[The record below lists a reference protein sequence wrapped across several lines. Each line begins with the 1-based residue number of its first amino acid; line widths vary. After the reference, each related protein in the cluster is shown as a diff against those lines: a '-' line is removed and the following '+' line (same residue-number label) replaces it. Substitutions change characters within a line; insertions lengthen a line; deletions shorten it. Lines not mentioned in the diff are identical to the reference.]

1 MIFKSSVWSVFG
13 NFGEKVFTILTY
25 ILVARQVDKN
35 ELGLI
40 VVVFL
45 VYELLSYLSSLGIRE
60 NIVRKECLSDQFK
73 SSCFIFVL
81 GVALFTGILNITV
94 ITPFAYFLNGADLAV
109 LFLIM
114 TAHPMMVSLSGFYQ
128 GLLERDFRYKSLAI
142 RKTLISFC
150 SGLVGVVLSLYEFG
164 IYALV
169 AARYTYSVLNLMA
182 LIIIQPYKLVMKPVI
197 SDFKEIWKFGWKFS
211 FSETLNFIGS
221 KSTELVIAA
230 SLGPVALAVLDV
242 GRKLVITINNVML
255 MPLAPVLLSSLRSS
269 SSKLKSYTSFVRA
282 ALILVVSV
290 SAVAGAQ
297 SNEVINLFFGEAW
310 SESAK
315 ILEILSFAIVVQI
328 SSRYLATLCI
338 SYSRTGLLLRLQIV
352 NSIVVFLGTIL
363 LTFYFDD
370 LDDIVKGSLFL
381 MLISTLIRVV
391 VVCRVLEYRYY
402 PHLLL
407 GVEAGFL
414 YFSIYFITKLSSQF
428 VNFEFIFFP
437 GNISHA
443 LNIMITS
450 FVAIIPAL
458 LYFALSAS
466 IILNRK

>member
-13 NFGEKVFTILTY
+13 NLGEKVFTILTY

-45 VYELLSYLSSLGIRE
+45 IYELLSYVSSLGIRE
-60 NIVRKECLSDQFK
+60 NIVRKECLSAQFK

-142 RKTLISFC
+142 RKTVISFC

-182 LIIIQPYKLVMKPVI
+182 LIIIQPYKPDMKPVV

-211 FSETLNFIGS
+211 FSEALNFIGS
-221 KSTELVIAA
+221 KSNELVIATF
-230 SLGPVALAVLDV
+230 LGPASLAVLDV
-242 GRKLVITINNVML
+242 GRKLVITLNNVLL
-255 MPLAPVLLSSLRSS
+255 MPLGPVLLSSLRASD
-269 SSKLKSYTSFVRA
+269 SKFKSYRSFVRA
-282 ALILVVSV
+282 ALIVVVSI
-290 SAVAGAQ
+290 SAIMGAQ
-297 SNEVINLFFGEAW
+297 SLEIITLVFGNGW
-310 SESAK
+310 RESAD
-315 ILEILSFAIVVQI
+315 ILEVLSFAIVLQI
-328 SSRYLATLCI
+328 SSRYLASLCI
-338 SYSRTGLLLRLQIV
+338 SYGRSGLLLRLQLL
-352 NSIVVFLGTIL
+352 NSLIVFLGIMIL
-363 LTFYFDD
+363 AFYFDD
-370 LDDIVKGSLFL
+370 LIDIIEGSLVF
-381 MLISTLIRVV
+381 MLLSSFIMALVV
-391 VVCRVLEYRYY
+391 SKALGHSYW

-407 GVEAGFL
+407 GIEAFILYVLIFSSTGYLSDVIDFSLFFNGYDLSGYINLAVTSIVSILPVGVYFL
-414 YFSIYFITKLSSQF
+414 IFSGLGLK
-428 VNFEFIFFP
+428 
-437 GNISHA
+437 G
-443 LNIMITS
+443 
-450 FVAIIPAL
+450 
-458 LYFALSAS
+458 
-466 IILNRK
+466 K